1 MGRSRSGRTSKIHGL
16 TDDAGRRRTLLVSP
30 SGFKSIQ
37 MDATLLAGIGRLRR
51 QIADRGYDIKL
62 LLQLL
67 AEQGAEMI
75 IPSTSSRKATSP
87 YTAEAYRARNLD
99 ERIGAGSKTGATSL
113 PDTISSHGTP

>member
-1 MGRSRSGRTSKIHGL
+1 
-16 TDDAGRRRTLLVSP
+16 
-30 SGFKSIQ
+30 